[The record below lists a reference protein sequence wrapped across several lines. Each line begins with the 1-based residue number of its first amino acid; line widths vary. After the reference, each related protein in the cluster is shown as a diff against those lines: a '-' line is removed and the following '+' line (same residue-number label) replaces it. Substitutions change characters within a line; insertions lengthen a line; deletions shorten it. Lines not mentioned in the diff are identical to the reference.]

1 MMGFL
6 NGICNQSI
14 IIIMIKLVDTP
25 RIGLDIA
32 PTDVRLEQRLFG
44 SSLIHRLIIL
54 LNDESVVECVDLD
67 YV

>member
-32 PTDVRLEQRLFG
+32 PTDARLGQRLFG

-54 LNDESVVECVDLD
+54 LNDESVVERVDLD